1 MALTM
6 PEILPGFVGQ
16 RHHERQ
22 QLVVVEFGLMFWSAQ
37 PMIHANGCFCGIIEV

>member
-22 QLVVVEFGLMFWSAQ
+22 QLVVVEFGLMFWHGPADD
-37 PMIHANGCFCGIIEV
+37 PCEWLFLRHY